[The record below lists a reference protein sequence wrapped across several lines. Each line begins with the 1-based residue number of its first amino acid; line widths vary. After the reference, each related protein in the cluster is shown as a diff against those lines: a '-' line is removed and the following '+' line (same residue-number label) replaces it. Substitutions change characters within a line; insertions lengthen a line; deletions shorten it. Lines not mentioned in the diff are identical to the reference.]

1 MPKDNKSTR
10 LLRMILFLSG
20 SYPKT
25 REECMDFLNINKSA
39 FYEYCKQ
46 LDSIGFNIRQKEGR
60 YIMEPN
66 GEPGNLLSNLLH
78 FTEEEAY
85 VLAKTID
92 AVEGH
97 SVSAQRL
104 KQKLV
109 AFLNRE
115 KVVEA
120 YLKKEKSA
128 IVLALNK
135 AIKDKKKVLLL
146 DYASGNSQTVRDRLV
161 EPFEFKDDF
170 NLLWAFDTELKKN
183 RQFKICRIG
192 DTNETPFP
200 WEFERQHRSKPVDV
214 FRNTGELD
222 KEVTFALN
230 LRARNLLTEEYP
242 LTEKYITETSP
253 QQFVFKAP
261 VAKYEGPA
269 RFVLGIADDIKPVG
283 DNGFMG
289 FVREKI
295 KVSRKIFQ

>member
-1 MPKDNKSTR
+1 
-10 LLRMILFLSG
+10 
-20 SYPKT
+20 
-25 REECMDFLNINKSA
+25 MDFLNINKSA

-60 YIMEPN
+60 YIIEPN

-92 AVEGH
+92 AIEGH
-97 SVSAQRL
+97 SVSALKL

-109 AFLNRE
+109 SFLNRE
-115 KVVEA
+115 KVVEV

-128 IVLALNK
+128 IVLSLNK
-135 AIKDKKKVLLL
+135 AIKDKRKILLL
-146 DYASGNSQTVRDRLV
+146 DYASGNSQTVRNRLV
-161 EPFEFKDDF
+161 EPFELKDDF
-170 NLLWAFDTELKKN
+170 NLLWAFDTELGKN
-183 RQFKICRIG
+183 RQFKTCRIG
-192 DTNETPFP
+192 DISETPLP
-200 WEFERQHRSKPVDV
+200 WEFERQHRSKPVDI

-222 KEVTFALN
+222 KEVAFTLN
-230 LRARNLLTEEYP
+230 LRAHNLLKEEYP
-242 LTEKYITETSP
+242 LTEKYITEILP

-269 RFVLGIADDIKPVG
+269 RFVLGIAEDIKLMG
-283 DNGFMG
+283 DDGFWS

-295 KVSRKIFQ
+295 NDSRKFFQ